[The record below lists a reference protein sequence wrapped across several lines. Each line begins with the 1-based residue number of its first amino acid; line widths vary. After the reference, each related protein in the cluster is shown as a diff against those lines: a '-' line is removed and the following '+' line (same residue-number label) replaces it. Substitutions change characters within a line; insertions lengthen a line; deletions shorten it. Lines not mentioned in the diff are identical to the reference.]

1 MSETMQQIIQLTKQ
15 LTPLEISQLLE
26 TVIPDIQISLKQ
38 TKNTRTHFLTGKELA
53 QSEIVGLWSNRSMTD
68 SVEYV
73 NHLRKQIH

>member
-1 MSETMQQIIQLTKQ
+1 MQQIIQLTKQ

-38 TKNTRTHFLTGKELA
+38 TKKTNIHFLTGKELA
-53 QSEIVGLWSNRSMTD
+53 QSEIVGLWSEHSIPD

-73 NHLRKQIH
+73 NQLRKQAELRL